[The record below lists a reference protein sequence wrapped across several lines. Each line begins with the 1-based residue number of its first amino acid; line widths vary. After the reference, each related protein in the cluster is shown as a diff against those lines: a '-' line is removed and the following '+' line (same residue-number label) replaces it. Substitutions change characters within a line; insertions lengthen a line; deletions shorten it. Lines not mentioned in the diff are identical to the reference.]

1 MSEGLSVVNRSLQ
14 GSHTYINTSTE
25 GLSKL
30 NSLKVNNQKMAVSNM
45 DQGWVLLQQLDFL
58 LWERAAFKESTD
70 NN

>member
-45 DQGWVLLQQLDFL
+45 DQ
-58 LWERAAFKESTD
+58 S
-70 NN
+70 

>member
-14 GSHTYINTSTE
+14 GSHTYINTRTE

-45 DQGWVLLQQLDFL
+45 DQ
-58 LWERAAFKESTD
+58 S
-70 NN
+70 